1 MPETRLRFEVL
12 GPLRVW
18 RDGALVA
25 LGPAQQRRLLA
36 ALLVADGPVAPDT
49 LIERL
54 WPEAPPASA
63 LNVVQTYVT
72 RLRKLLDPDRRPR
85 AAGGVLVQQ
94 AGSYRLAVDPET
106 LDHARLAALGAQAE
120 HARRAGEVRQRH
132 RLLAQAA
139 ALWRGPVVEDLGAE
153 VRAWPP
159 MVAIEQELVETAL
172 AYADT
177 VLDLLDQPAEQAGE
191 RSNAVRG
198 RPDEPAEPE
207 PPELRELLPWL
218 VRAAGWVPL
227 HEPLHAR
234 LVLAYH
240 RAGQRAAALD
250 AYERIRTRL
259 REQLGV
265 DPGGELREAHLE
277 VLRREA
283 GPVRARGA
291 RPRWRGRR
299 PLPGTPGGR
308 ESPLREITELL
319 PARRLVTVTGP
330 GGVGKT
336 TLALAVAGQIM
347 GSYADGVAVAE
358 LGPLPPSHAVTGTDS
373 TAAVVDVVAQVLG
386 FRLTAGTGA
395 EAPLAA
401 LLRRLQDRDLLLLV
415 DNAEHVAGPAGRL
428 VDAVLR
434 ACPTVDLLVTS
445 RRPLDVV
452 GETVWQLPPLAERDA
467 VRLFRQRAGEH
478 YPDLDLLGADAE
490 AAVARVCRRLDG
502 LPLAIELAAARLRTI
517 PLLSLPDQLELPLL
531 RRDNDTELP
540 HQHALATTI
549 AWSISLLDDPQRR
562 LLSRLAIFAGTVSV
576 EAVEQVGGHGL
587 SPGDGEDEDEVAATL
602 AEYLTSALELMPEG
616 GPEHGAWA
624 SRRMDV
630 LLGLA
635 AVALERCDPDGL
647 ERTRA
652 VIEAARAIGTPE
664 VMVPALAGS
673 VTQLLYR
680 GRCDEAEANLNEAL
694 ARAGTVPSLRRLCL
708 HRQMLLALPRGRY
721 GEVDRLADELLSSS
735 DWVNVPAFSHAAYLS
750 GMALTLRGRHT
761 TARRRLQD
769 ALDRETQEGRNS
781 GTELLR
787 FGLAF
792 TEHRAGRT
800 AEARRHLRAA
810 LYGCAEVHDHFVGL
824 LSLQLAATIARQAH
838 HPDTPRIA
846 TLARRCRALTGISPW
861 PFNANGDASPATEDE
876 DRDAA
881 GLSDPSGDA
890 DRQGQILDAITT
902 VAALL

>member
-1 MPETRLRFEVL
+1 VPETRLRFEVL

-85 AAGGVLVQQ
+85 AAGGILVQQ

-198 RPDEPAEPE
+198 RPAEPAEPE

-234 LVLAYH
+234 LVLAHH

-283 GPVRARGA
+283 GPVRVRRT

-299 PLPGTPGGR
+299 PLPDAPGGR

-336 TLALAVAGQIM
+336 TLSLAVADQIM

-358 LGPLPPSHAVTGTDS
+358 LGPLPPSHTVTGTDS

-415 DNAEHVAGPAGRL
+415 DKR
-428 VDAVLR
+428 
-434 ACPTVDLLVTS
+434 
-445 RRPLDVV
+445 
-452 GETVWQLPPLAERDA
+452 
-467 VRLFRQRAGEH
+467 
-478 YPDLDLLGADAE
+478 
-490 AAVARVCRRLDG
+490 
-502 LPLAIELAAARLRTI
+502 
-517 PLLSLPDQLELPLL
+517 
-531 RRDNDTELP
+531 
-540 HQHALATTI
+540 
-549 AWSISLLDDPQRR
+549 
-562 LLSRLAIFAGTVSV
+562 
-576 EAVEQVGGHGL
+576 
-587 SPGDGEDEDEVAATL
+587 
-602 AEYLTSALELMPEG
+602 
-616 GPEHGAWA
+616 
-624 SRRMDV
+624 
-630 LLGLA
+630 
-635 AVALERCDPDGL
+635 
-647 ERTRA
+647 
-652 VIEAARAIGTPE
+652 
-664 VMVPALAGS
+664 
-673 VTQLLYR
+673 
-680 GRCDEAEANLNEAL
+680 
-694 ARAGTVPSLRRLCL
+694 
-708 HRQMLLALPRGRY
+708 
-721 GEVDRLADELLSSS
+721 
-735 DWVNVPAFSHAAYLS
+735 
-750 GMALTLRGRHT
+750 
-761 TARRRLQD
+761 
-769 ALDRETQEGRNS
+769 
-781 GTELLR
+781 
-787 FGLAF
+787 
-792 TEHRAGRT
+792 
-800 AEARRHLRAA
+800 
-810 LYGCAEVHDHFVGL
+810 
-824 LSLQLAATIARQAH
+824 
-838 HPDTPRIA
+838 
-846 TLARRCRALTGISPW
+846 
-861 PFNANGDASPATEDE
+861 
-876 DRDAA
+876 
-881 GLSDPSGDA
+881 
-890 DRQGQILDAITT
+890 
-902 VAALL
+902 